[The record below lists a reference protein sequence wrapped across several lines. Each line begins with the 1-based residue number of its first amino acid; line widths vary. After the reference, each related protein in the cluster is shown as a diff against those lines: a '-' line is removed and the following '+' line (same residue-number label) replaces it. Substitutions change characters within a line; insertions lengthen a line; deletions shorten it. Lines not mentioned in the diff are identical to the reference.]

1 MAVGGENKVAGA
13 AEAIVPQARPHLHDQ
28 VIADLRDMVMRGEL
42 AEGKRV
48 PEALLC
54 ARLGISRTPLRE
66 ALKVLA
72 AEGFI
77 ALRPNRG
84 AVVVPL
90 DGAAVA
96 SLFELK
102 GSIERLIGLVLPERI
117 TPAESEQID
126 QIHRQLREFFDRG
139 DVAGYT
145 RINHDFHAA
154 LASATHNDAL
164 IQVYSGLQQKI
175 LRARFA
181 INEQPTRIGRS
192 MEEHE
197 GIIAMLR
204 AGAARDLAN
213 RLEEHNR
220 RTGDAILE
228 QLRLKLGD
236 GER

>member
-1 MAVGGENKVAGA
+1 MPTDLEDETAGV
-13 AEAIVPQARPHLHDQ
+13 AEAITPQAKPHLHDQ
-28 VIADLRDMVMRGEL
+28 VITDLRDMVMRGEL

-77 ALRPNRG
+77 ELRPNRG

-90 DGAAVA
+90 EGAAVA

-117 TPAESEQID
+117 TPAESERIED
-126 QIHRQLREFFDRG
+126 LHRQLREFFDRG
-139 DVAGYT
+139 DVVAYT
-145 RINHDFHAA
+145 RVNHAFHAA
-154 LASATHNDAL
+154 LAAATHNDSL

-181 INEQPTRIGRS
+181 INERPTRIGRS
-192 MEEHE
+192 MEDHE
-197 GIIAMLR
+197 AIMAMLR
-204 AGAARDLAN
+204 AGASLDLAH

-220 RTGDAILE
+220 QTGAAILE
-228 QLRLKLGD
+228 ELRRKLGNGD
-236 GER
+236 G